1 MDATRLGQT
10 GLIGWRKKLVDRVA
24 EPVAQR
30 SPLTADQAR
39 ALFGAVFFVLSVR
52 YVVMTIRNAAK
63 EGRR

>member
-10 GLIGWRKKLVDRVA
+10 GLIGWRKRLADRVA

-39 ALFGAVFFVLSVR
+39 ALLGAVFFVLAVR
-52 YVVMTIRNAAK
+52 YVATTVRTAA
-63 EGRR
+63 RQLRS